1 MRFEDLNWMD
11 VENYLKNDDRLMI
24 VLGACEEHGY
34 LSLLTDIRI
43 PLALADAASAKTN
56 VLVAPPLN
64 FGISPYFAKYP
75 GTISLRTQT
84 FLSVIEDI
92 VRWVHRQGFRRLL
105 FLNGHGGNNPATG
118 VLAELVNELPGLK
131 VDWYAWW
138 VAPSVQAVAAEA
150 GLHGTHANWLEAF
163 PFCRV
168 AELPDGAKPPTP
180 AARAILNADETKAT
194 YGDGVFGGGPYKADE
209 AMIQRVFDA
218 AVADVVAR
226 LAFE

>member
-1 MRFEDLNWMD
+1 MRYEDLNWMD
-11 VENYLKNDDRLMI
+11 VENYLRRDDRLML

-34 LSLLTDIRI
+34 LSLLTDARI
-43 PLALADAASAKTN
+43 PLAMATAAGERTG

-64 FGISPYFAKYP
+64 FGISPYFARYP

-92 VRWVHRQGFRRLL
+92 VRWVHGQGFRRLL
-105 FLNGHGGNNPATG
+105 FVNGHGGNNPATG
-118 VLAELVNELPGLK
+118 VLAELVNDLPGLK

-138 VAPSVQAVAAEA
+138 VAPAVQAAAESA
-150 GLHGTHANWLEAF
+150 GLQGNHANWLEAF

-168 AELPDGAKPPTP
+168 AELPSGEKPETP
-180 AARAILNADETKAT
+180 PARAILNAEETRAT
-194 YGDGVFGGGPYKADE
+194 YGDGVFGGGPYQAD
-209 AMIQRVFDA
+209 AAIMQKLFDA
-218 AVADVVAR
+218 AVADLVTR